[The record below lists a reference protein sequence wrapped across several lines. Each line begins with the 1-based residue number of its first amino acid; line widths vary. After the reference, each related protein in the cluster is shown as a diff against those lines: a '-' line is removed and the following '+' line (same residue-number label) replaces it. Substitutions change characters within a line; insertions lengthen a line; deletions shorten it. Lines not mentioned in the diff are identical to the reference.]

1 MKLIAVAALLGT
13 TALASAAVAQ
23 TSPSQQQVQQ
33 GQVAASQMRNQPVYS
48 SQGEQIGTVNAI
60 VRGRDNQTYAVMT
73 TGQALGERRQVVVPA
88 NRIAL
93 QGNRVTVR
101 GNEQQLRQL
110 QAYDQNAYQ
119 PVQDSERFV
128 VAVVA
133 VPAGQQQAQADGAEI
148 VVRQPQPQ
156 VQVEQ
161 AQPRVVV
168 QQPQPNVTVRQP
180 RPQIIVR

>member
-1 MKLIAVAALLGT
+1 MKLIAVAALLST

-23 TSPSQQQVQQ
+23 TNPSAQQQGQQAQQAQQ
-33 GQVAASQMRNQPVYS
+33 GQQGQQSQVAASQMRNQPVYS

-119 PVQDSERFV
+119 PVQD
-128 VAVVA
+128 
-133 VPAGQQQAQADGAEI
+133 
-148 VVRQPQPQ
+148 
-156 VQVEQ
+156 
-161 AQPRVVV
+161 
-168 QQPQPNVTVRQP
+168 
-180 RPQIIVR
+180 